1 MPSDA
6 ASRLRMTAPEYLA
19 WEREQTTKHE
29 FHAGEV
35 FAMAGGSP
43 RHNFLS
49 AAVIGELRSAL
60 KGRPCHVLSPDQRIG
75 TPDGT
80 RYMYAD
86 AVVVCGGVRTESS
99 APDVLTNPAIVVEVL
114 SPSTEPYDRAEKWE
128 SYERTPS
135 LSDYVLVAQ
144 NSVRVEHYRREHDG
158 SWHYRVLGKGDTVAL
173 SDGATLSIDSIY
185 AGAFELAAG

>member
-1 MPSDA
+1 
-6 ASRLRMTAPEYLA
+6 MTAPEYLA